1 MNAAV
6 RTDSP
11 AAIRPRVL
19 LHVFPSFGIGGVPV
33 RTVQIANW
41 FGNMYRHQ
49 IVALDADYEC
59 CRRFDD
65 TTGHVR
71 VPFVAT
77 RRSLLGRLLAFR
89 RQMAE
94 LAPDLLITYNWGAVE
109 MALANVFP
117 GRRHIHVEDGFGP
130 DEADCQLR
138 RRVLFRRYALAR
150 TEKIIVPSR
159 ALYDIAVG
167 TWRIPRGRVQYLPN
181 GIDCRK
187 FYRQPDQR
195 LLSRIGIPQGTS
207 VIGTVAALRAEKNL
221 ARLVRAFSRVVARF
235 PAILVIAGDGAER
248 AKLESLVRELG
259 LARSVLF
266 AGHVAQPELLLGAF
280 DLFALSSDTEQMPYS
295 ILEAMAA
302 GLPIASVNAGDVRQM
317 VCAENQPFI
326 VARNDDALA
335 DAMISLLQNARLRRQ
350 LGILNRRR
358 ARQQFDQRQMLDAY
372 QQLFS
377 GRDPSPVTFSPSQ
390 ANPSCAELQESLI

>member
-11 AAIRPRVL
+11 AATRPRVL

-41 FGNMYRHQ
+41 FGKMYRHQ
-49 IVALDADYEC
+49 IMALDGDHEC
-59 CRRFDD
+59 CRRFDGSVD
-65 TTGHVR
+65 HVR
-71 VPFVAT
+71 VPFVAA
-77 RRSLLGRLLAFR
+77 RRSLFGRVLAFR
-89 RQMAE
+89 RQMAA
-94 LAPDLLITYNWGAVE
+94 LAPDVLITYNWGAAE
-109 MALANVFP
+109 MALANAFP

-130 DEADCQLR
+130 DEADCQLH

-150 TEKIIVPSR
+150 TEKVVVPSR
-159 ALYDIAVG
+159 ALYDIAVE
-167 TWRIPRGRVQYLPN
+167 TWRIPPRRVQYLPN

-187 FYRQPDQR
+187 FDRSSDQQ
-195 LLSRIGIPQGTS
+195 LLNRIGIPQGVS
-207 VIGTVAALRAEKNL
+207 VIGTIAALRTEKNL
-221 ARLVRAFSRVVARF
+221 ARLVRSFSRVVARM
-235 PAILVIAGDGAER
+235 PAILVIAGDGPER
-248 AKLESLVRELG
+248 ANLESLVRELG

-266 AGHVAQPELLLGAF
+266 AGHVAKPELLLGAF

-317 VCAENQPFI
+317 VCTENLPFI

-335 DAMISLLQNARLRRQ
+335 EAMISLLPDAHLRRQ

-358 ARQQFDQRQMLDAY
+358 VRQQFDQRQMLDAY
-372 QQLFS
+372 AQLFS
-377 GRDPSPVTFSPSQ
+377 GRAPSHATFSPSQ
-390 ANPSCAELQESLI
+390 VNPSCAELQESLI